1 MLLWRVTMRE
11 LAAKLDELDVLLHE
25 LHVRLSKEEERLRD
39 SAAPPPPKRCSR
51 SSED

>member
-25 LHVRLSKEEERLRD
+25 LHVRLSKEEDRLRD
-39 SAAPPPPKRCSR
+39 QADPPPSRRR
-51 SSED
+51 SSSDEV